1 MIYSFWRPVWLV
13 FDRGDGMIMS
23 ENVGQVENM
32 MPWAQSQLTPCAGVQ
47 AKELCCVPSWQMTWH
62 RIISQSKCIPCEN
75 TFLVQYLWYSMI
87 FHDILW
93 LCGELCR
100 KEEHNHRNTFWPA
113 QLWRVCPDI
122 MKSRNLG
129 VGPKLSQQPSG
140 PACRLQ
146 WLPQTRLCSLGKSC
160 TSGEPCSRR
169 DVATKCT
176 SMSISRTPW
185 RSLFPNI
192 KSYIRQIL

>member
-13 FDRGDGMIMS
+13 FHRGDGMIMS
-23 ENVGQVENM
+23 ENVGQVDTVCWGSGQGIVLRALVANDL
-32 MPWAQSQLTPCAGVQ
+32 AQDHFTVQ
-47 AKELCCVPSWQMTWH
+47 VHPMWKSFY
-62 RIISQSKCIPCEN
+62 IYDI
-75 TFLVQYLWYSMI
+75 LWYSMI
-87 FHDILW
+87 FYDCVVTW

-129 VGPKLSQQPSG
+129 VGPKLSQQTSG

-160 TSGEPCSRR
+160 TSGEPGSRR
-169 DVATKCT
+169 YVATKCT

-192 KSYIRQIL
+192 KSYIRQILQ

>member
-1 MIYSFWRPVWLV
+1 MGWSCRK
-13 FDRGDGMIMS
+13 MS
-23 ENVGQVENM
+23 
-32 MPWAQSQLTPCAGVQ
+32 AKLTPCAGVQ

-75 TFLVQYLWYSMI
+75 PFISMIFYDILWYSMI
-87 FHDILW
+87 FYDCVVTW

-129 VGPKLSQQPSG
+129 VGPKLSQQTSG

-160 TSGEPCSRR
+160 TSGEPGSRR
-169 DVATKCT
+169 YVATKCT

-192 KSYIRQIL
+192 KSYIRQILQ